1 MMNLKQGQM
10 TVEQNKAMVTR
21 FFEEALDKENVGL
34 IDDMF
39 IEDCL
44 FHRGDLTEPA
54 RVYQDTFDCRKARST
69 LPRLPND
76 TSSDDW
82 GKRFGRHPRDSR
94 RYPPGPVSYTNR
106 HIRCDRP
113 AYRMDLASIFSVRAW
128 QDLGNVGR
136 PRRARV

>member
-1 MMNLKQGQM
+1 MMNLKEGQM
-10 TVEQNKAMVTR
+10 TVEHNKVMVTR

-39 IEDCL
+39 TEDCL

-76 TSSDDW
+76 NSSDDW
-82 GKRFGRHPRDSR
+82 GKRFGRHPRDAQRNSS
-94 RYPPGPVSYTNR
+94 GPVPHPDR
-106 HIRCDRP
+106 H
-113 AYRMDLASIFSVRAW
+113 V
-128 QDLGNVGR
+128 
-136 PRRARV
+136 